1 MKDLAVGK
9 LVTATRKEW
18 LRRYMAADKGCSGQE
33 GQEASP
39 KGRRMQTYLSVP
51 EDETVHP
58 YLPPSSHILV
68 PQIWVKISG
77 QVRSMR
83 VQCDKPQ
90 VTNGEKA
97 TGQIVPPGDSANYTH
112 ILFRRSPFLCKYP
125 QERKGQVETVEG
137 RRSFSSILTPVEMLI
152 LSDIALSSS
161 S

>member
-1 MKDLAVGK
+1 
-9 LVTATRKEW
+9 
-18 LRRYMAADKGCSGQE
+18 MAADKGCSGQE
-33 GQEASP
+33 GQETSP

-68 PQIWVKISG
+68 PQIWVKTSR

-97 TGQIVPPGDSANYTH
+97 TGQIVPQVTLQTTPTFYSEGVHFYANT
-112 ILFRRSPFLCKYP
+112 
-125 QERKGQVETVEG
+125 RKSGKVK
-137 RRSFSSILTPVEMLI
+137 
-152 LSDIALSSS
+152 
-161 S
+161 